1 MNDDI
6 LDEDFFPPNPYD
18 WTKVKDADIIE
29 IKTFS
34 FEHEAQFA
42 KTLLDA
48 EQIPNFLKNANMAS
62 VYSGMSIGLGGVG
75 LMVLRQNAE
84 RVIEVLAKEDNP
96 IEIDDEMLDESVY
109 LDMELEAEEK
119 EQEVEKPPFD
129 IRNTIITIFVII
141 LLSYLGFLFFSSYG
155 VQF

>member
-75 LMVLRQNAE
+75 LMVLRQDAE
-84 RVIEVLAKEDNP
+84 RIIEVLAKEDNP

-109 LDMELEAEEK
+109 LDMELEAAEQ
-119 EQEVEKPPFD
+119 EQEVEPPPF
-129 IRNTIITIFVII
+129 NMGTTIVII
-141 LLSYLGFLFFSSYG
+141 AVIVLVAYIGFLFFSSQG
-155 VQF
+155 VVF